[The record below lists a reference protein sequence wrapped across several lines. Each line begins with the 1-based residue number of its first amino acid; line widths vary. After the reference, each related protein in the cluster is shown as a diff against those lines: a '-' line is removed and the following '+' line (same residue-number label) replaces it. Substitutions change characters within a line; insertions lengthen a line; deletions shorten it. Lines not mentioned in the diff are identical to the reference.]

1 MQKVLVFLL
10 VSLVSFLNANQIVKN
25 TGSVF
30 VNGKVFAKNQKIKFG
45 DFIETKSKSK
55 VVFNIGKSA
64 FLANANSKFTVK
76 KEGSSQ
82 ILNVISGGVLAVFK
96 HGDGDHVVKT
106 PNLTAGIRGTGVYA
120 EVRDGKTYFCTC
132 YGETELEDTHN
143 NYAKKLKATHH
154 NMVWVSKNG
163 IKEVHELM
171 GHNDDEL
178 RELEALVGRIPD
190 FDKK

>member
-10 VSLVSFLNANQIVKN
+10 VSLVSFLNADQIVKN

-55 VVFNIGKSA
+55 VVFNIGKRA

-120 EVRDGKTYFCTC
+120 EVRDGKTYFCTQNLCKCDVSSSC
-132 YGETELEDTHN
+132 Y
-143 NYAKKLKATHH
+143 
-154 NMVWVSKNG
+154 SK
-163 IKEVHELM
+163 
-171 GHNDDEL
+171 
-178 RELEALVGRIPD
+178 
-190 FDKK
+190 